1 MKSSKVML
9 GVERTTKWAALSVA
23 TEVGGTGHLDPVE
36 LVALE
41 RGDHRIGGAE
51 ELQPE
56 AVDMR
61 LRAVEVRVP
70 LEQRDLLRRVLV
82 QDERPAGD
90 DRRGVAEP
98 RQRLAVAGGV
108 LGPDVLGEDR
118 HLLDLREHV
127 RHGLL
132 VGQHHGGGVRRGGA
146 LHVGDVTRGVGRR
159 AVLVLE
165 DRAVGPGDVGGRQ
178 RLAVGPLG
186 VRLGVERPDGPV
198 GAVLPAAREVR
209 DELQLGVVLDQHR
222 DRCTR
227 RSSRHPPGTPRT
239 G

>member
-1 MKSSKVML
+1 MKSSKVMP

-23 TEVGGTGHLDPVE
+23 TEVGGTGTSTPSSWLLLSAVIIAS
-36 LVALE
+36 VVC
-41 RGDHRIGGAE
+41 E

-56 AVDMR
+56 AVDVR
-61 LRAVEVRVP
+61 LRPVEGGVA
-70 LEQRDLLRRVLV
+70 LEQGDLLRRVLV

-90 DRRGVAEP
+90 DRRVVAEP
-98 RQRLAVAGGV
+98 RQRLAVAGRV

-127 RHGLL
+127 RDGPL

-146 LHVGDVTRGVGRR
+146 LHVGDVARGVGGR

-186 VRLGVERPDGPV
+186 VRLGVEGPGEPV
-198 GAVLPAAREVR
+198 GALLPAAREVR

-227 RSSRHPPGTPRT
+227 RSSRHPR
-239 G
+239 